1 MSHSKKTKRG
11 HSLYLD
17 KWNPSAKKYIN
28 ICKLCSRRGY
38 SPAIDEEDFCD
49 ISGNAA
55 IRYELKRTL
64 TKLELDEFG
73 RCADCA
79 KVHDKSEE

>member
-1 MSHSKKTKRG
+1 MSHGKKTKRG
-11 HSLYLD
+11 NSLYLD
-17 KWNPSAKKYIN
+17 KWNPYAKKYIN
-28 ICKLCSRRGY
+28 TCKLCGCRGY
-38 SPAIDEEDFCD
+38 SPAIDEEDFSD
-49 ISGNAA
+49 TVGNGA

-64 TKLELDEFG
+64 TKLELDGFG